1 MAVGLPGK
9 TAKHM
14 QTTKEQ
20 KTKQTGQE
28 LYKRAR
34 QRIPGGTQL
43 LSKRP
48 EMFLPD
54 QWPSYYSRAK
64 GCEIWDLDGNKF
76 IDMSYMGIGA
86 CVLGYADPDVDQ
98 AVRGAIDAGVMT
110 TLNCPE
116 EVELADL
123 LCELHPWA
131 DMVRYTRAG
140 GEALS
145 VAVRIA
151 RAKTGRDRIAFCGY
165 HGWSDWYLAAN
176 LVEKDALGGH
186 LLTGLEPAG
195 VPSQLNGTAM
205 PFHFNQIEELEQVL
219 GDRRDEF
226 AAIVVEPVRNYD
238 PDAGF
243 LERIKEIAEEIGAVL
258 IFDEVT
264 SGWRLNTGGVH
275 MIYGVSPHIAV
286 FAKAMSNGYAM
297 SAIVGTGDVM
307 QAAQDSFI
315 SSTFWTEKIGPVA
328 TLATIRKHRDHD
340 VAKHLVAAGEKVQA
354 AWRDSANRSG
364 LDITIT
370 GIPPLAHF
378 SFDYPNGLAIRTLF
392 TQMMLEKGFLATAAF
407 YASFAHGAEPIA
419 SFVTAID
426 ETFAGLAA
434 AIQSNEVEKQ
444 LKGPVAHAG
453 FYRLS

>member
-1 MAVGLPGK
+1 
-9 TAKHM
+9 M
-14 QTTKEQ
+14 QQMKAEQ
-20 KTKQTGQE
+20 TKQTGQD
-28 LYKRAR
+28 LYRKAR
-34 QRIPGGTQL
+34 LRIPGGTQL

-64 GCEIWDLDGNKF
+64 GAEVWDLDGRKF
-76 IDMSYMGIGA
+76 TDMSYMGIGA
-86 CVLGYADPDVDQ
+86 CVIGYADDDIDEAVKQ
-98 AVRGAIDAGVMT
+98 AISSGTMS

-131 DMVRYTRAG
+131 EMVRYTRAG

-151 RAKTGRDRIAFCGY
+151 RAKTGRDRVAFCGY
-165 HGWSDWYLAAN
+165 HGWHDWYLAAN
-176 LVEKDALGGH
+176 LFEKDALGGH
-186 LLTGLEPAG
+186 LLTGLEPSG
-195 VPSQLNGTAM
+195 VPSQLTGTAL

-219 GDRRDEF
+219 GDRREEF
-226 AAIVVEPVRNYD
+226 AAIVVEPVRNFD
-238 PDAGF
+238 PESGF
-243 LERIKEIAEEIGAVL
+243 LERIKEIADEIGAVL

-275 MIYGVSPHIAV
+275 MVYGVSPHMAV
-286 FAKAMSNGYAM
+286 FAKAMSNGYPMA
-297 SAIVGTGDVM
+297 AIIGTGDVM

-328 TLATIRKHRDHD
+328 ALATIRKHRN
-340 VAKHLVAAGEKVQA
+340 LNVAAHLISAGERVQQSWRNA
-354 AWRDSANRSG
+354 AARNDLSV
-364 LDITIT
+364 TIT

-378 SFDYPNGLAIRTLF
+378 SFDYPNGLAMRTLF
-392 TQMMLEKGFLATAAF
+392 TQIMLERGFLATGAF
-407 YASFAHGAEPIA
+407 YASYAHQDDHIAGYSAAVEESFALIA
-419 SFVTAID
+419 QALK
-426 ETFAGLAA
+426 A
-434 AIQSNEVEKQ
+434 NEVEKL
-444 LKGPVAHAG
+444 LKGPVAHSG